1 MLIRY
6 IRSRKTGEK
15 VGVVVAMDKE
25 HIGWA
30 KKNKKDNFS
39 REFAFKVA
47 CGRAIKGSKTPLPF
61 RSDEYDMQFDEAI
74 EKMKIRAAKYY
85 KDGPPQS

>member
-15 VGVVVAMDKE
+15 IGVVVAIEVDK
-25 HIGWA
+25 IGWA
-30 KKNKKDNFS
+30 KKNKKDKFS
-39 REFAFKVA
+39 RDFALKVA
-47 CGRAIKGSKTPLPF
+47 SGRAEKGSKTPLPF

-85 KDGPPQS
+85 K